1 LQCLAALCY
10 SVIKQAAMIAKKQF
24 RLAILPLVATASF
37 LGGCELA
44 YKKQVAA
51 FVNENIQ
58 ECNGKLEKL
67 ALVQDGANRL
77 TGLAE
82 VNVDGEEYKTT
93 LTVKTGLEDAIITMD
108 DNICAMHSVRSG
120 IKALQNLFE

>member
-1 LQCLAALCY
+1 
-10 SVIKQAAMIAKKQF
+10 MIAKKKLSVAF
-24 RLAILPLVATASF
+24 LPLVATASV
-37 LGGCELA
+37 LSGCELA

-67 ALVQDGANRL
+67 ALVQDGTNRL

-82 VNVDGEEYKTT
+82 VSVDGEEYKTT

-108 DNICAMHSVRSG
+108 DNICAMHSVRTG